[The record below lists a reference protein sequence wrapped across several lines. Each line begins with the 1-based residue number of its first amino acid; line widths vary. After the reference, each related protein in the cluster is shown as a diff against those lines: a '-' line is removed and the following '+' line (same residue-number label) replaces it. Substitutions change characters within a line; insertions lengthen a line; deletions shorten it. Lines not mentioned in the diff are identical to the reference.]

1 VNSKDVKQAKMLAN
15 KYGSAN
21 CWTGSTGSLAAE
33 LKRCLNYIEGLNV
46 DRNEVSARPGS
57 EVLLEAFRLVNQDRG
72 EQYGPPHEDYA
83 KVAEIFSSITGVKLS
98 VEQAI
103 MFPLAMKLARIRT
116 NTFDG
121 KNGWHNDSV
130 IDAAGYLAC
139 LSMAHVALAENVE

>member
-1 VNSKDVKQAKMLAN
+1 MNSDDIKQAKIIAN
-15 KYGSAN
+15 KHGSAN
-21 CWTGSTGSLAAE
+21 CWTGTSGSLASE
-33 LKRCLNYIEGLNV
+33 LKRCLNYIERLNV
-46 DRNEVSARPGS
+46 DRKEVSARPGS

-83 KVAEIFSSITGVKLS
+83 KVAEIFASITGVKLS

-139 LSMAHVALAENVE
+139 LSMAHVALSESVE

>member
-1 VNSKDVKQAKMLAN
+1 MNEQQVRQAKMLAN

-21 CWTGSTGSLAAE
+21 CWTGSSGSLASE
-33 LKRCLNYIEGLNV
+33 LKRCLNYIEGLEV
-46 DRNEVSARPGS
+46 DKKEVEARPGS
-57 EVLLEAFRLVNQDRG
+57 EVLLEAYRLVNQDRG
-72 EQYGPPHEDYA
+72 EQYGPPHEDYS
-83 KVAEIFSSITGVKLS
+83 KVAEIFSAITGIHLT

-139 LSMAHVALAENVE
+139 LSMAHVALSESVE

>member
-1 VNSKDVKQAKMLAN
+1 MNGKDIERAKMLAN
-15 KYGSAN
+15 RYGSAN
-21 CWTGSTGSLAAE
+21 CWTGSSGSLASE
-33 LKRCLNYIEGLNV
+33 LKRCILYIEGLEV
-46 DRNEVSARPGS
+46 DSKEVKAQPGS

-121 KNGWHNDSV
+121 KNGWHQDSV
-130 IDAAGYLAC
+130 VDAAGYLAC
-139 LSMAHVALAENVE
+139 LSMAHVALGESVE

>member
-1 VNSKDVKQAKMLAN
+1 MNSKDVKQAKMLAN

-21 CWTGSTGSLAAE
+21 CWTGSIGSLAAE
-33 LKRCLNYIEGLNV
+33 LKRCLNYIEELNV
-46 DRNEVSARPGS
+46 DRKEVSARPGS

-139 LSMAHVALAENVE
+139 LSMAHVALVENVE